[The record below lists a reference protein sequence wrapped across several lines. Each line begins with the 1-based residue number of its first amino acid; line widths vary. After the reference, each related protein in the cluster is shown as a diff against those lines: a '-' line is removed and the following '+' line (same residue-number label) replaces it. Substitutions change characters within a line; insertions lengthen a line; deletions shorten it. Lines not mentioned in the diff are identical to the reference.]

1 MRKQAWWL
9 WLLLAA
15 PLAQAACPPLLDY
28 RVPRLTGGSTDLCQY
43 QDKTIVV
50 VNTASKCGFTPQF
63 AQLQTLWQQYRSRG
77 VVVLGFPSDDFFQE
91 LEQAK
96 DIAEFCHSNYG
107 VDFPMMSRISVRGSN
122 AHPFYQA
129 LASADAV
136 LQILGEIAPAHHLE
150 GARRIIGTQ
159 SLDLHRHLGDRRLV
173 VLGVTQLG
181 SFQHFH
187 LQQAMVHGRNRGQGA
202 LI

>member
-1 MRKQAWWL
+1 MRKHAGWL
-9 WLLLAA
+9 WLWLAA

-50 VNTASKCGFTPQF
+50 VNTASECGFTPQF

-96 DIAEFCHSNYG
+96 DIAEFCQSNYG

-129 LASADAV
+129 LASAAGSTPKWNFYKY
-136 LQILGEIAPAHHLE
+136 IIAPGGKSVIAFGPLTRPDDP
-150 GARRIIGTQ
+150 AF
-159 SLDLHRHLGDRRLV
+159 LKA
-173 VLGVTQLG
+173 
-181 SFQHFH
+181 
-187 LQQAMVHGRNRGQGA
+187 LQQRLPAA
-202 LI
+202 P